1 MQAVPLADTRSR
13 ATDFLALTKPRL
25 NALVVLTAG
34 VGYLLGASAGFS
46 FVTLLHTVVGSALVA
61 GGAAALNQV
70 TERDIDQVMERT
82 RRRPMP
88 AGRIRPGEAVAFAL
102 LLTTCGI
109 AQLALGTNTI
119 ATLVAVAT
127 LVSYIA
133 IYTPLKRRTPWA
145 TLVGAV
151 PGALPV
157 VIGWSAAQ
165 GSVGPVG
172 WTLFGIVFLWQLPHF
187 HALAWMYRDDFRRA
201 QLPLLAV
208 IEPDG
213 RRNARHALGYAV
225 ALLPVSL
232 LPSVVGL
239 AGRSYSGAAIGLGV
253 AFIVLAFRFAVSQS
267 RERARA
273 LFFGSLV
280 YLPLLWGMLVAD
292 RVF

>member
-109 AQLALGTNTI
+109 AQLALGTNAI

-127 LVSYIA
+127 LVSYIG